1 MNKHIFPKVL
11 RGYDTDVVDAR
22 LRELSDE
29 VQSLRT
35 QLSEATETNTTLRL
49 NVIKQVEQAGAE
61 AAVVLNHARNEATRI
76 RELAVVDSEAV
87 SQDASRARA
96 ELVSEATEARDEAL
110 SELEAQRAREVNIMA
125 RAKAQAKEIVDQA
138 TLTGQKIEAEAQETL
153 EKSQRLSQD
162 AHSELRLQKLE
173 IDRMESDIR
182 DQADS
187 YAMRIYREADDYA
200 RKTEARALDL
210 EKQAEEI
217 LAEAKKSAQ
226 EITARAIANGKR
238 NLEDALGVVNS
249 IFAEV
254 NGSLVDVSRI
264 RQVLGDSVD
273 RLSLA
278 QTAPAPS
285 ITDYKPVTVV
295 TDVSGPTPENPEIS

>member
-1 MNKHIFPKVL
+1 
-11 RGYDTDVVDAR
+11 
-22 LRELSDE
+22 
-29 VQSLRT
+29 
-35 QLSEATETNTTLRL
+35 
-49 NVIKQVEQAGAE
+49 
-61 AAVVLNHARNEATRI
+61 
-76 RELAVVDSEAV
+76 
-87 SQDASRARA
+87 
-96 ELVSEATEARDEAL
+96 
-110 SELEAQRAREVNIMA
+110 
-125 RAKAQAKEIVDQA
+125 
-138 TLTGQKIEAEAQETL
+138 
-153 EKSQRLSQD
+153 
-162 AHSELRLQKLE
+162 
-173 IDRMESDIR
+173 MESDIR

-200 RKTEARALDL
+200 RKSEARALNL

-295 TDVSGPTPENPEIS
+295 TDVSDPTPENPEIS